1 MGRFV
6 LQPGKYGQVLPPGRP
21 RGLCSFAVGTGRL
34 WPSTDPCLQKPGR
47 KRTSVGLPHSLSLLC
62 GRTPLPQREGAE
74 RSSRKEQ
81 RERHTQPAT
90 AASRRQPGRS
100 RPRRT
105 SWVSAHFPRHFC
117 KWQMLTGG
125 HLSFAFLRKSSLP
138 PLSFSFQSRPQI
150 LGLGPD
156 SAGTATAG
164 IRLPILFLSGP
175 LGAPVKASLLCEP
188 QK

>member
-1 MGRFV
+1 MLAETWPKKDKRG
-6 LQPGKYGQVLPPGRP
+6 PPP
-21 RGLCSFAVGTGRL
+21 FIVSALWAHTPATKRG
-34 WPSTDPCLQKPGR
+34 
-47 KRTSVGLPHSLSLLC
+47 
-62 GRTPLPQREGAE
+62 
-74 RSSRKEQ
+74 SRKEQ
-81 RERHTQPAT
+81 QKGAARATHTTSHCSQ
-90 AASRRQPGRS
+90 SRRWLLASIPPTRQSGRS
-100 RPRRT
+100 RPRRA